1 MDCRLVTL
9 FGLFLN
15 KPIMPAEP
23 LLTEKE
29 FDELDRFLMSD
40 RCGDETMA
48 MDALHGYLTAIAIGP
63 EPVAIDE
70 WLPRVWGLE
79 PDDAPDFRDDQ
90 QEARMHELL
99 ARALEEIVVTFEV
112 APKDFEPLFSVH
124 QWKGKEVLDAEA
136 WCWGFLEGVGLR
148 DAAWQPLRDSA
159 QATLLRAIR
168 LLGAEEIEEEEVAL
182 VDDPMKCHKL
192 AIEVEASVSQ
202 IQRFWAGRK

>member
-1 MDCRLVTL
+1 MSA
-9 FGLFLN
+9 
-15 KPIMPAEP
+15 MAAEP

-63 EPVAIDE
+63 EPVPVDE
-70 WLPRVWGLE
+70 WLPRVWG
-79 PDDAPDFRDDQ
+79 PAADDEPDFRNEQ
-90 QEARMHELL
+90 QAQRIRELL
-99 ARALEEIVVTFEV
+99 TRALNEIVVTFDV

-136 WCWGFLEGVGLR
+136 WCWGFLEGVSLR
-148 DAAWQPLRDSA
+148 ANAWQVLRDSP
-159 QATLLRAIR
+159 QAPLLRAIY

-182 VDDPMKCHKL
+182 VDDPLKCHKL
-192 AIEVEASVSQ
+192 AIEVEASVPQ
-202 IQRFWAGRK
+202 IERFWKGRAKPGG

>member
-1 MDCRLVTL
+1 MNVTT
-9 FGLFLN
+9 
-15 KPIMPAEP
+15 MPSEP

-40 RCGDETMA
+40 SCSDETMA

-63 EPVAIDE
+63 EPVAMEE
-70 WLPRVWGLE
+70 WLPRVWGTE
-79 PDDAPDFRDDQ
+79 ADDAPDFRDDKQ
-90 QEARMHELL
+90 AARIQGLL
-99 ARALEEIVVTFEV
+99 SRALEEIVVTFDV

-136 WCWGFLEGVGLR
+136 WCWGFLEGVSLR
-148 DAAWQPLRDSA
+148 DAAWQALRDSP
-159 QATLLRAIR
+159 QASLLRAIR

-192 AIEVEASVSQ
+192 AIEAEASVSQ
-202 IQRFWAGRK
+202 IQRFWAARR

>member
-1 MDCRLVTL
+1 MSA
-9 FGLFLN
+9 
-15 KPIMPAEP
+15 MAAEP

-63 EPVAIDE
+63 ESVPAEE
-70 WLPRVWGLE
+70 WLPRVWGPS
-79 PDDAPDFRDDQ
+79 PDDAPDFRNEQ
-90 QEARMHELL
+90 QAQRIHDLL
-99 ARALEEIVVTFEV
+99 LRALNEIVVTFDV

-136 WCWGFLEGVGLR
+136 WCWGFLEGVSLR
-148 DAAWQPLRDSA
+148 ANAWQALRDSP
-159 QATLLRAIR
+159 QAPLVRAIY
-168 LLGAEEIEEEEVAL
+168 LLGAEEIEEDEVAL

-192 AIEVEASVSQ
+192 AIEVEASVPQ
-202 IQRFWAGRK
+202 IERFWKSRTKPGA

>member
-1 MDCRLVTL
+1 
-9 FGLFLN
+9 
-15 KPIMPAEP
+15 MPAEP

-40 RCGDETMA
+40 RCSDETMA

-63 EPVAIDE
+63 ATVSVDE
-70 WLPRVWGLE
+70 WLPRVWG
-79 PDDAPDFRDDQ
+79 PDAGDAPDFRDEQ
-90 QEARMHELL
+90 QATRIRELL

-136 WCWGFLEGVGLR
+136 WCWGFLEGISLS
-148 DAAWQPLRDSA
+148 DAAWQALRDSP
-159 QATLLRAIR
+159 QASLLRALR
-168 LLGAEEIEEEEVAL
+168 LLGAETIAEDEVTL
-182 VDDPMKCHKL
+182 VDDPIKCHKL
-192 AIEVEASVSQ
+192 AVEVEASVSQ

>member
-1 MDCRLVTL
+1 
-9 FGLFLN
+9 
-15 KPIMPAEP
+15 MPAEP

-63 EPVAIDE
+63 ETVAMDE
-70 WLPRVWGLE
+70 WLPRVWGPE
-79 PDDAPDFRDDQ
+79 PEDSPEFRDEK
-90 QEARMHELL
+90 QEERIRELL
-99 ARALEEIVVTFEV
+99 ARSLEEIVVTFDV

-136 WCWGFLEGVGLR
+136 WCWGFLEGMSLR
-148 DAAWQPLRDSA
+148 EAAWQPLRDSA
-159 QATLLRAIR
+159 QASLLRAIR
-168 LLGAEEIEEEEVAL
+168 LLGAEEIEEDEVKL

-192 AIEVEASVSQ
+192 AIEVEASVPQ
-202 IQRFWAGRK
+202 IQRFWKAAAR

>member
-1 MDCRLVTL
+1 
-9 FGLFLN
+9 
-15 KPIMPAEP
+15 MPAEP

-70 WLPRVWGLE
+70 WLPRVWGPE
-79 PDDAPDFRDDQ
+79 ADDTPDFRDDK
-90 QEARMHELL
+90 QEARIRELL
-99 ARALEEIVVTFEV
+99 SRSLQEIVVTFEV

-136 WCWGFLEGVGLR
+136 WCWGFLEGISLR
-148 DAAWQPLRDSA
+148 DAAWQPLRESP
-159 QATLLRAIR
+159 QALLLRPIH

-182 VDDPMKCHKL
+182 VDDPAKCHKL
-192 AIEVEASVSQ
+192 AIEVEASVPQ
-202 IQRFWAGRK
+202 IQRFWQQKR

>member
-1 MDCRLVTL
+1 MRA
-9 FGLFLN
+9 
-15 KPIMPAEP
+15 MPAEP

-63 EPVAIDE
+63 EPVPVEE
-70 WLPRVWGLE
+70 WLPRVWG
-79 PDDAPDFRDDQ
+79 PSADDEPDFRNEQ
-90 QEARMHELL
+90 QALRMRELL
-99 ARALEEIVVTFEV
+99 GCAFNEIVVTFDV

-136 WCWGFLEGVGLR
+136 WCWGFLEGLSLR
-148 DAAWQPLRDSA
+148 ANAWQALRDSP
-159 QATLLRAIR
+159 QAPLLRAIY
-168 LLGAEEIEEEEVAL
+168 LLGAEEIEEEEGAL

-192 AIEVEASVSQ
+192 AIEVEASVPQ
-202 IQRFWAGRK
+202 IERFWKGRAKQGV